1 MLQPIEMKGRR
12 RRIPHVRLSFNAYLP
27 DIAMI
32 GTRVGSVRIIGL
44 LGQGGMGE
52 VYLGFDDRLQRRVA
66 LKAIRNE
73 QRLAGESRERLLRE
87 ARALSALEHP
97 NICRIYDYAEGPL
110 CDFLILELIEGKTL
124 RRAVED
130 GMSRAQK
137 LRIARDLA
145 AALAAAHRRGIV
157 HRDLKPDNIMIAA
170 DGTVKILDFG
180 IARGANGSH
189 PLTESDDDVDSADT
203 WIFGVGELAGT
214 TAAGTPLYMSPEQA
228 RGAAV
233 TTASDLFSFGLVLQ
247 MLLTERTPRPA
258 DLGRNEVLLMAAA
271 GETLPMLNQTRD
283 VTALVE
289 RLKSFA
295 PAERLTALETVERL
309 DRIIAAPVRRMRI
322 AFAAAL
328 ATIILGGSVKYTVD
342 IRSAKA
348 EAERRRNQAETL
360 VAFMVSDLPKRLEP
374 VGRLD
379 VLDSTAAKALDYFAS
394 LQPEELTGDELHR
407 HALAL
412 TQLGDVRVKQGKLD
426 EALTM
431 FRESLRFAQAAAA
444 QDETRDEWQL
454 ALSNSHFWVAD
465 ALRRQGDSRGALAH
479 FRAYYEISAR
489 LAAKHPHDPAYQ
501 AELSYGHSNLGSA
514 WEALGD
520 FGRATRE
527 YRTAIE
533 LDRKRV
539 ARDPRNEATSADL
552 ANSFNKLGVLLQ
564 TSGDLDGARAAFE
577 QDAAIRREL
586 AARTPADTRHANRLA
601 GSLAYLGAVQMS
613 TGAVDAAIA
622 TEREAL
628 ALAARLAVRDEQN
641 LEWQRNRAMAEAR
654 LANALRHRNEYENA
668 RSLLAGAIQRLNA
681 IIARDARPSWQ
692 RDLAALH
699 AAMARLHIRRGDPAA
714 AEEHARRAVT
724 LAEDARSKQSADV
737 YLVRVLCAAMCDLA
751 DIHDASGRTSE
762 AAALRERVIALAASA
777 TYGRDASISE
787 SLARAYVALGRPR
800 DAAPLVA
807 RLRSIGY
814 RHPDFAARWQ
824 SATPPP

>member
-1 MLQPIEMKGRR
+1 MLQLIEISRR
-12 RRIPHVRLSFNAYLP
+12 APHLRLSFSGNLP

-32 GTRVGSVRIIGL
+32 GTSVGPVRIIGL

-73 QRLAGESRERLLRE
+73 ERLAGESRKRLLRE

-110 CDFLILELIEGKTL
+110 CDFLVLELIEGKTL

-130 GMSRAQK
+130 GLGRAQQ
-137 LRIARDLA
+137 LRIARDIA
-145 AALAAAHRRGIV
+145 GALAAAHRRGIV

-180 IARGANGSH
+180 IARGSQVPP
-189 PLTESDDDVDSADT
+189 PLVESDEELDAADT

-233 TTASDLFSFGLVLQ
+233 TTASDLYSFGLVLQ
-247 MLLTERTPRPA
+247 MLLTGQPPRPS
-258 DLGRNEVLLMAAA
+258 DVGRNEVLRLAAA
-271 GETLPMLNQTRD
+271 GETLPMANQPRD

-295 PAERLTALETVERL
+295 PAERPTAIETVERL
-309 DRIIAAPVRRMRI
+309 DRIMAAPSRRLRI
-322 AFAAAL
+322 ALAAL
-328 ATIILGGSVKYTVD
+328 LATLILGGIAKYTVD
-342 IRSAKA
+342 IRRAKA

-379 VLDSTAAKALDYFAS
+379 VLDSTATKALDYFAS
-394 LQPEELTGDELHR
+394 LRPEELTGDELYR

-426 EALTM
+426 EALAM
-431 FRESLRFAQAAAA
+431 FRKSLRFAEAAAA
-444 QDETRDEWQL
+444 QDQERDQWQL

-465 ALRRQGDSRGALAH
+465 ALRRQGNTRGALAH

-489 LAAKHPHDPAYQ
+489 LAAKHPQDPAYQ

-520 FGRATRE
+520 FGRAARE
-527 YRTAIE
+527 YRTATEI
-533 LDRKRV
+533 DRQRV
-539 ARDPRNEATSADL
+539 ARDPRNDRTRADL

-586 AARTPADTRHANRLA
+586 AAATPDDARHANRLA

-613 TGAVDAAIA
+613 TGDVDAAVA
-622 TEREAL
+622 SEREAL
-628 ALAARLAVRDEQN
+628 ALAARLSAQDEQN
-641 LEWQRNRAMAEAR
+641 LDWQRSRAMAEAR
-654 LANALRHRNEYENA
+654 LANALAARNEYDEA
-668 RSLLAGAIQRLNA
+668 GRLLAGAVRTLTA
-681 IIARDARPSWQ
+681 ITARDARPSWR

-699 AAMARLHIRRGDPAA
+699 SAMARLSIRRGDPAG
-714 AEEHARRAVT
+714 AEEHARRAVD
-724 LAEDARSKQSADV
+724 LAEEARSKQSADV
-737 YLVRVLCAAMCDLA
+737 YLVRVLCTALTDLA
-751 DIHDASGRTSE
+751 DLHAGSGRTME
-762 AAALRERVIALAASA
+762 AVSCRERAIAVAASGP
-777 TYGRDASISE
+777 YVRDPSISE
-787 SLARAYVALGRPR
+787 SLARAYVALGRPQE
-800 DAAPLVA
+800 AAPLIA
-807 RLRSIGY
+807 RLRAIGY
-814 RHPDFAARWQ
+814 RHPDFVARWR
-824 SATPPP
+824 SAAPPP